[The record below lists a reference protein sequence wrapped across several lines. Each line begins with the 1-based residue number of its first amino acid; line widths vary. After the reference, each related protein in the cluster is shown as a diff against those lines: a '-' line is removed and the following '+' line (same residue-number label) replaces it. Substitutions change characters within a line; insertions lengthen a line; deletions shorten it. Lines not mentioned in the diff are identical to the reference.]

1 MNYRDPTLI
10 QELAAQYVLGT
21 LRGPARRRFERLCH
35 QDAAALTAVRD
46 WEDHFVDFAGAI
58 TPVRPPAAVWRGIQ
72 HRLRHASRHE
82 GFPGWWSRTQWAIAA
97 GIAMVA
103 VVAMSWLLLAQ
114 PPTQLVA
121 TIADQQQVQLWRI
134 EATSTHEELRVATFP
149 ALQPDAN
156 HAYELWALP
165 KSGAAP
171 VSLGLMPQSGKRA
184 LPLNQAQRLALASAG
199 KVAISLEPQGGS
211 TTGAPTG
218 PVLYVA
224 SIGAGS
230 EIRS

>member
-1 MNYRDPTLI
+1 MNYRDPILI

-35 QDAAALTAVRD
+35 QDAVALTAVRH
-46 WEDHFVDFAGAI
+46 WEDHFVDLAGAI
-58 TPVRPPAAVWRGIQ
+58 TPVRPPAAVWRGVQ
-72 HRLRHASRHE
+72 QRLRHDTASRRE
-82 GFPGWWSRTQWAIAA
+82 GMPGWWSRTQWAIAA
-97 GIAMVA
+97 GVAMVA
-103 VVAMSWLLLAQ
+103 VVAISWLLLSQ
-114 PPTQLVA
+114 PPAQLVA
-121 TIADQQQVQLWRI
+121 MIADQQHTQLWRI
-134 EATSTHEELRVATFP
+134 EATSARQELRIETFA

-171 VSLGLMPQSGKRA
+171 VSLGLMPQGGKRA
-184 LPLNQAQRLALASAG
+184 LQLNEAQRLALASAG

-224 SIGAGS
+224 SIVADS
-230 EIRS
+230 